1 MKPFQRKRY
10 LNKLINAMGTSDVKI
25 ITGARRSGK
34 SKLLESF
41 KSYVIESIQNANI
54 VYINFSRPDFYKLME
69 YRSLYD
75 YVNSA
80 YKDGVDNFVLVD
92 DIQMCY
98 KFERAIN
105 NLQALEKFD
114 IYITGSSAF
123 LSNRKLAKLFIGK
136 TFEIKVYPLSFI
148 EYVEYTIWL
157 LRDLYSF

>member
-1 MKPFQRKRY
+1 
-10 LNKLINAMGTSDVKI
+10 
-25 ITGARRSGK
+25 
-34 SKLLESF
+34 
-41 KSYVIESIQNANI
+41 
-54 VYINFSRPDFYKLME
+54 
-69 YRSLYD
+69 
-75 YVNSA
+75 
-80 YKDGVDNFVLVD
+80 
-92 DIQMCY
+92 MCY

-157 LRDLYSF
+157 LRALYSF